1 MAKAIRIGHQIS
13 NGIKITTK
21 RFLMAVLLL
30 PQDEIEKLFKDAKW
44 EEIQDV
50 QNVGYEVEKVTYVA
64 GVRGNEAEHEILDFL
79 YYRVRSNTPQIPSK
93 LAEKLHIR

>member
-1 MAKAIRIGHQIS
+1 MAKAIRIGHQIL

-44 EEIQDV
+44 EGIQDV

-64 GVRGNEAEHEILDFL
+64 GVRGNEAEHEILNYL
-79 YYRVRSNTPQIPSK
+79 YYVVDTKTRANSLK
-93 LAEKLHIR
+93 LDKIR

>member
-13 NGIKITTK
+13 NGIKIITK

-30 PQDEIEKLFKDAKW
+30 PQDEIDIEKLFKEAKW

-50 QNVGYEVEKVTYVA
+50 KNVGYEIEKVTYTA
-64 GVRGNEAEHEILDFL
+64 GVRGNEAEHEILNYL
-79 YYRVRSNTPQIPSK
+79 YYVIDTKTMANSLK
-93 LAEKLHIR
+93 LDKIR

>member
-30 PQDEIEKLFKDAKW
+30 PQNEIDIEKLFKEAKW

-50 QNVGYEVEKVTYVA
+50 KNVGYEIEKVTYTA
-64 GVRGNEAEHEILDFL
+64 GVRGNEAEHEILNYL
-79 YYRVRSNTPQIPSK
+79 YYVINTKTRVNSLK
-93 LAEKLHIR
+93 LDKIR

>member
-1 MAKAIRIGHQIS
+1 MAKAIRIGHQIL

-64 GVRGNEAEHEILDFL
+64 GVRGNEAEHEILNYL
-79 YYRVRSNTPQIPSK
+79 YYVVDTKTRANSLK
-93 LAEKLHIR
+93 LDKIR

>member
-30 PQDEIEKLFKDAKW
+30 PQDEIDIEKLFKEAKW

-50 QNVGYEVEKVTYVA
+50 KNVGYEIEKVTYTA
-64 GVRGNEAEHEILDFL
+64 GVRGNEAEHEILNYL
-79 YYRVRSNTPQIPSK
+79 YYVINTKTRVNSLK
-93 LAEKLHIR
+93 LDKIR

>member
-30 PQDEIEKLFKDAKW
+30 PQDEIEKLFKEAKW

-64 GVRGNEAEHEILDFL
+64 GVRGNEAEHEILNYL
-79 YYRVRSNTPQIPSK
+79 YYVVDTKTRANSLK
-93 LAEKLHIR
+93 LDKIR

>member
-30 PQDEIEKLFKDAKW
+30 PQDEIEKLFKEAKW

-64 GVRGNEAEHEILDFL
+64 GVRGNEAEHEILNYL
-79 YYRVRSNTPQIPSK
+79 YYVVDTKTSANSLK
-93 LAEKLHIR
+93 LDKIR